1 MLNSEYAQCSYTCGP
16 SSNRTCTKPEEEG
29 KYILNIYQEVY
40 AHQQQSLAKINAP
53 VNHFK
58 LDVLKLKALIAGTI
72 KWINFGKCDQIRK

>member
-1 MLNSEYAQCSYTCGP
+1 MNINFLHTVIEMRHTNMQFYNTY
-16 SSNRTCTKPEEEG
+16 